1 MTPTNLVDQIR
12 RDEGVRYSMYRDQ
25 FNNPT
30 IGSGHLILPNESW
43 LMTASLRDDQVND
56 LLQSDIANKRTLLIQ
71 YPWFVDLDPIRQG
84 AITNQAFNVGV
95 SGLIHFPHEL
105 AALARSDWSSA
116 AAEMLNSLWAS
127 QLKYD
132 ASNPLA
138 SRPGRLAN
146 QILHGVWT

>member
-1 MTPTNLVDQIR
+1 MDIASQLQ
-12 RDEGVRYSMYRDQ
+12 RDEGDRYVAYPDQ
-25 FNNPT
+25 YGNLT
-30 IGSGHLILPNESW
+30 TGRGHLIVLPNDAWMVHATLNQAQVESIFE
-43 LMTASLRDDQVND
+43 AD
-56 LLQSDIANKRTLLIQ
+56 LAIVIRGLSPYAWYGT
-71 YPWFVDLDPIRQG
+71 LDPVRRGVLQNM
-84 AITNQAFNVGV
+84 TFNM
-95 SGLIHFPHEL
+95 GLPKLLHFPQMIS
-105 AALARSDWSSA
+105 ALARSDWSSA